1 MERSIEKLRIIPK
14 EMISTNILVKIHT
27 NLPFS
32 KQTMSVAGFQAE
44 HLLSSLAQPEKLT
57 ELKVCLPNARF
68 VRTLVTEQR
77 TNRKQFCF
85 FLIVEN
91 CSF

>member
-14 EMISTNILVKIHT
+14 EMVSTNILVKIHT

-32 KQTMSVAGFQAE
+32 KQTMSVVGFQAE
-44 HLLSSLAQPEKLT
+44 HLLSSIAQPEKLT

-68 VRTLVTEQR
+68 VRSLVTEL
-77 TNRKQFCF
+77 TNVNF
-85 FLIVEN
+85 
-91 CSF
+91 